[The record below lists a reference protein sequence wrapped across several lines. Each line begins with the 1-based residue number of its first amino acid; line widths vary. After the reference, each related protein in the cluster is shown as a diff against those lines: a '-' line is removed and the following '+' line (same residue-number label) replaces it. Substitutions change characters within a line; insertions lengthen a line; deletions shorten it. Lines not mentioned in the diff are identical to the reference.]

1 MEPGNLVIRWHS
13 SGGYT
18 GGAVCIGIS
27 GDGCGRGVG
36 ALANSWAVISVAYVF
51 FKLFLF
57 QEQDPGGTEHGLG
70 GNILRQ
76 VSLTLKGR
84 V

>member
-1 MEPGNLVIRWHS
+1 M
-13 SGGYT
+13 
-18 GGAVCIGIS
+18 
-27 GDGCGRGVG
+27 
-36 ALANSWAVISVAYVF
+36 ISVAYVF